1 MSINERQCKESGKT
15 FLHVIDFAGAIWS
28 EECLKGGHH
37 ISGLK
42 RREREYYR
50 KEIKLAEEGGGEWR
64 HGRKVYCRQKKDEV
78 MVEKHGK
85 GRNMK

>member
-15 FLHVIDFAGAIWS
+15 FLHVIDFAGAIRS
-28 EECLKGGHH
+28 EECLKGEHH

-50 KEIKLAEEGGGEWR
+50 KEIKLAEEGWR
-64 HGRKVYCRQKKDEV
+64 GMETWTKSILSTKK
-78 MVEKHGK
+78 G
-85 GRNMK
+85 